1 MYALR
6 EIEQNADDNLHY
18 AWASAC
24 RCCLCL
30 LLATHASVVLAAYC
44 LVFVL
49 AAYCLVFVLDAYCL
63 VFVFVCVQLLL
74 VLAVCACFL

>member
-1 MYALR
+1 MYGLR

-49 AAYCLVFVLDAYCL
+49 DAYCL